1 MKASNVVVVLR
12 VAATDATAAAIVQN
26 IYQQVAYVVEI
37 DFLAVLEPIFQLRM
51 VIAFYASS
59 GVHVV

>member
-12 VAATDATAAAIVQN
+12 VAATDAAAAIAQN
-26 IYQQVAYVVEI
+26 IYRQVANVAEI
-37 DFLAVLEPIFQLRM
+37 KLLAIFKPIFQLRM
-51 VIAFYASS
+51 VIAIYASS